1 MSTTT
6 DGIIPEKSDWARPP
20 GCHCWTLAHRERCY
34 ENCDPVEPKVKRRL
48 RSVAVA
54 AILAVI
60 VGLVHLF
67 LISTA
72 RPADLNLGD
81 PYACFGAGRYDA
93 MSRGFDETDCPKPGQ
108 EFDDID
114 GHYRYPLGHVA
125 WRMPNYCDALK
136 LMDRSCVSVKAV
148 ARMYGRY
155 GAERRARACGASDAD
170 IAQANACFEEKK

>member
-1 MSTTT
+1 MT
-6 DGIIPEKSDWARPP
+6 GIPEKSDWARPP
-20 GCHCWTLAHRERCY
+20 GCDCFTWAQHERCY
-34 ENCDPVEPKVKRRL
+34 ENCEPVVPGAKKL
-48 RSVAVA
+48 
-54 AILAVI
+54 ILWPAAVI
-60 VGLVHLF
+60 TIIALA
-67 LISTA
+67 LIFFIDHKLA
-72 RPADLNLGD
+72 HGAGD
-81 PYACFGAGRYDA
+81 PYECFGAGRYDA

-155 GAERRARACGASDAD
+155 GAERRARACGASDSD
-170 IAQANACFEEKK
+170 IAQANTCFPDPK